1 MTREICSPFPQ
12 DWKPAMLANLA
23 FLLDR
28 ENQRILLIHKKTGL
42 GAGKINGPGGKL
54 EPGESAL
61 ESAVRE
67 LQEELHI
74 TPTDLEEMGILHF
87 QFVQGLSLHCT
98 VFRGYQFTG
107 TPTETREARPEWF
120 DFDKIPFDRMWEDD
134 IFWLPKMLENQ
145 KFDAWFHF
153 DNDQMLS
160 HCIQWR

>member
-1 MTREICSPFPQ
+1 MTRQICNPFSQ

-28 ENQRILLIHKKTGL
+28 ENCRILLIHKKTGL

-74 TPTDLEEMGILHF
+74 TPTDLEEMGVLHF

-98 VFRGYQFTG
+98 VFRGYHFHG

-120 DFDKIPFDRMWEDD
+120 DFDKIPFHLMWEDD
-134 IFWLPKMLENQ
+134 IFWLPQMLENK
-145 KFDAWFHF
+145 KFDGWFHF
-153 DNDQMLS
+153 DDDVMLS

>member
-1 MTREICSPFPQ
+1 
-12 DWKPAMLANLA
+12 MLANLA
-23 FLLDR
+23 FLLDQ
-28 ENQRILLIHKKTGL
+28 ENRRILLIHKKTGL

-54 EPGESAL
+54 EPGENAL
-61 ESAVRE
+61 ESAIRE

-98 VFRGYQFTG
+98 VFQGFNFLG

-120 DFDKIPFDRMWEDD
+120 DYDKIPFDRMWADD
-134 IFWLPKMLENQ
+134 IYWLPQMLEGK

-153 DNDQMLS
+153 DEDVMLS
-160 HCIQWR
+160 HCIQWRSEFL